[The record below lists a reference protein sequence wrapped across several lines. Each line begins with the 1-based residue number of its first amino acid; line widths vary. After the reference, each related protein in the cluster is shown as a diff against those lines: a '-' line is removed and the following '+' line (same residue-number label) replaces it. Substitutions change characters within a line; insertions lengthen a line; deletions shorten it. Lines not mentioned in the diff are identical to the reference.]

1 MNLFVYIQFV
11 AVIQAILSAGKQLQ
25 QLNIGEGNNN
35 TLRPNLL
42 KKLILTASSDSVIG
56 NAAKMLSSLNIDS
69 ADLGDLTKLII
80 ASEGQ
85 FPEVCQCLL
94 REKNYILQFPSLYF
108 YLEPY

>member
-94 REKNYILQFPSLYF
+94 HEKNYILQFPSLYF